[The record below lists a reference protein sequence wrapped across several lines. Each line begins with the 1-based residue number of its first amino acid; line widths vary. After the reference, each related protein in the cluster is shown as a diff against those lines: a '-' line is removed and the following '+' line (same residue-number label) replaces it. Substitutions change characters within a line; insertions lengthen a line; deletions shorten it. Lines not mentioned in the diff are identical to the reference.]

1 MYIMNNNNNE
11 ASVSTIH
18 NETNSRI
25 YDRNI
30 PSNVLQPYINVRP
43 VMTKY
48 SHLPIVDPRKQNTV
62 PLMQVPTFNTRQTF
76 NPGNTKSPWS
86 GFSSNVNVESE
97 LRNQIYALQKCSQA
111 VYVPNSKSDM
121 YQVNL
126 GQSNQ
131 PAQHSLLFE
140 EEHFGNFNPNPNPK
154 FVGTGIFNNSTRWQI
169 QDMNEKQ

>member
-1 MYIMNNNNNE
+1 MNNE
-11 ASVSTIH
+11 PSVSMIH
-18 NETNSRI
+18 NQTNSRI

-62 PLMQVPTFNTRQTF
+62 PLIHVPNFNPRQTF

-86 GFSSNVNVESE
+86 GFQVNVESE

-111 VYVPNSKSDM
+111 VYVPSSKSDM
-121 YQVNL
+121 YQVNMVE
-126 GQSNQ
+126 QP

-140 EEHFGNFNPNPNPK
+140 EDHFGNFNPNPNPK
-154 FVGTGIFNNSTRWQI
+154 FVGADIFNNSTRWQI
-169 QDMNEKQ
+169 QDMNEKK